1 MAPTGR
7 ASAELQA
14 QLTAQARG
22 GGQGG
27 CHLATLVAR
36 LRALSIA
43 LARGP
48 HCVHIH
54 VMIHE
59 GHDDVAHVD
68 DGRAT
73 YELLDACMPGFQW
86 DQADPPG
93 RLAEH
98 ASGEQFHVHC

>member
-1 MAPTGR
+1 MSTATSTPLGALPVPAEATDGMAPGR
-7 ASAELQA
+7 ARAELQA

-59 GHDDVAHVD
+59 GHDDDAHAD
-68 DGRAT
+68 DGRARI
-73 YELLDACMPGFQW
+73 ARCFMPGFQ
-86 DQADPPG
+86 
-93 RLAEH
+93 
-98 ASGEQFHVHC
+98 